1 MARYPINTPYASGT
15 TNKLIPTT
23 EEEIQ
28 QGIALEADIR
38 SNLPNGLSFLEQSAI
53 KELQNTGGL
62 FNSNKIYQIGDFV
75 SVLVSENGIYR
86 ILYYKCK
93 TANLTNT
100 PPVIGQD
107 TGTPDIPVYSNV
119 VEENL
124 DDWDKILFATK
135 TKSSFNVKNQCNVI
149 LIGASNSIGVSGK
162 LKVKTSGANAIGY
175 DVCFDIE
182 FFGSASEFKISNV
195 YYSQRVRASQG
206 LGEYLGTDVTYIGF
220 CLDVSDGGE
229 LHLYCFN
236 TTFCSKIEFDYSDLN
251 IPIIPSTTTLNMNK
265 PYAIIEGGG
274 VIRQGIGELIYM
286 QRNPITAQSGEN
298 YYFFLF
304 KNGLM
309 EYSSATILDAQIY
322 HQYTNGG
329 FASTNIDPS
338 DRVLRNTGTNAGYVL
353 GGLVG
358 DAIRN
363 LTASF
368 GALQNNGPIGI
379 GFISN
384 IEGQKM
390 LTSGFAQNRRVTP
403 QEMSQIYGT
412 TITSFDYW
420 ESRGLTPAHVNII
433 ELDASQQVP
442 TANENRGK
450 SFTSQLFLRVF

>member
-62 FNSNKIYQIGDFV
+62 FNPNKIYQIGDFV
-75 SVLVSENGIYR
+75 SVLVSENGICR

-100 PPVIGQD
+100 PPVVGQD
-107 TGTPDIPVYSNV
+107 IGTPDIPIYSNITG
-119 VEENL
+119 EDPTN
-124 DDWDKILFATK
+124 WDRILFATK
-135 TKSSFNVKNQCNVI
+135 NKTSYTVGEQANVVI
-149 LIGASNSIGVSGK
+149 IGTVNKDSVLGK
-162 LKVKTSGANAIGY
+162 LKVRASGANSNL
-175 DVCFDIE
+175 DVSFDIE

-195 YYSQRVRASQG
+195 YYSPRVRASTG
-206 LGEYLGTDVTYIGF
+206 LGGYLGADPTYIGF
-220 CLDVSDGGE
+220 CLDVSATGE

-236 TTFCSKIEFDYSDLN
+236 TTFCKKIEFDYSDLN

-274 VIRQGIGELIYM
+274 VIRQGLGELIYM
-286 QRNPITAQSGEN
+286 QRNPVDAQSGEK

-304 KNGLM
+304 KHGLM
-309 EYSSATILDAQIY
+309 EYSTAITLDSKIY
-322 HQYTNGG
+322 HQYANGG
-329 FASTNIDPS
+329 FAPTNIDPS
-338 DRVLRNTGTNAGYVL
+338 DRVLRNVGTNAGNIL
-353 GGLVG
+353 GGLLG

-363 LTASF
+363 ITGGYQSSRRNGRLVYGGVEACPIQSAGDYLPNGKAIAYGAITDTLGSYNGNASNM
-368 GALQNNGPIGI
+368 LNDPYNL
-379 GFISN
+379 GF
-384 IEGQKM
+384 K
-390 LTSGFAQNRRVTP
+390 F
-403 QEMSQIYGT
+403 
-412 TITSFDYW
+412 
-420 ESRGLTPAHVNII
+420 
-433 ELDASQQVP
+433 DASKQVP